1 MKAITIVKGSLAS
14 TSAKNKTSLAET
26 FIGCDAI
33 ILIDISGSMTSHD
46 SRGDGLSRYQAAC
59 EELAHLQATHPGR
72 LAVIEFNNITQF
84 VPGGKPGRPYG
95 GTDLAGALKF
105 AKLADVT
112 GMVFFV
118 ISDGRPDSE
127 RDALDIAATIK
138 ARIHTIY
145 VGPEGSIGQAFLKRL
160 ANAAGGKFAVDH
172 GAMKLAETTERLM
185 LES

>member
-1 MKAITIVKGSLAS
+1 MKAITIVKGSLAD

-46 SRGDGLSRYQAAC
+46 SRDNLSRYQAAC

-127 RDALDIAATIK
+127 RDALDVAATIK
-138 ARIHTIY
+138 AKIHTIY
-145 VGPEGSIGQAFLKRL
+145 VGPEGDSGQRFLEKL
-160 ANAAGGKFAVDH
+160 ANTAGGKFAVDH